1 MKLSDVKL
9 PTNRSFGF
17 LFSVIF
23 LTTSIFLLINNV
35 VIIGYTILALAILFF
50 LITIINSDILLPLN
64 KAWMQFG
71 LILGI
76 IISPIVLGVIFFGL
90 FTPYSLVMKLFGRD
104 ELRIKL
110 LERSSHWKER
120 SKDESKTDAFKH
132 QF

>member
-1 MKLSDVKL
+1 
-9 PTNRSFGF
+9 
-17 LFSVIF
+17 
-23 LTTSIFLLINNV
+23 
-35 VIIGYTILALAILFF
+35 
-50 LITIINSDILLPLN
+50 
-64 KAWMQFG
+64 MQFG